1 MPFVALDA
9 LTAAQ
14 PSEPA
19 EPAEPAE
26 RGRPWRWEGWDIGEQ
41 RLGKSNKHGFY
52 FYMGLRS
59 WNSFKML
66 LNSI

>member
-14 PSEPA
+14 P

-26 RGRPWRWEGWDIGEQ
+26 RGRRRWEGWDIGEQ

-59 WNSFKML
+59 WNSFKMV

>member
-14 PSEPA
+14 PPEPA

-26 RGRPWRWEGWDIGEQ
+26 RGRPWRWGWDIGEQ
-41 RLGKSNKHGFY
+41 CDNGLGKATNTGFT
-52 FYMGLRS
+52 FT
-59 WNSFKML
+59 WV
-66 LNSI
+66 